1 MLVGCSGST
10 SIGEADKALNAPQVR
25 SSFDAG
31 QTPVAGPPASE
42 ILARQALDALFRK
55 QKLRIVNDVSC
66 SAMCIDGESDS
77 FEVTLDGYDPQ
88 LGIGYEYIAQ
98 EEIGLDVNPQEA
110 KLLHN
115 SRQILLVGPAPLE
128 RVLEQAKLFLQQ
140 CNLPASATPTK

>member
-1 MLVGCSGST
+1 MLVGCSGTT
-10 SIGEADKALNAPQVR
+10 SIGEADKASTTPQAR

-31 QTPVAGPPASE
+31 QTLDAGPPASE
-42 ILARQALDALFRK
+42 AMARQVLDALFRK

-66 SAMCIDGESDS
+66 SSQCIGSNAIS
-77 FEVTLDGYDPQ
+77 FDVTLDGFDPQ

-115 SRQILLVGPAPLE
+115 SPQILLVGPAPLE
-128 RVLEQAKLFLQQ
+128 QVVKDAKSFLQT
-140 CNLPASATPTK
+140 L

>member
-1 MLVGCSGST
+1 MLVGCSGTT
-10 SIGEADKALNAPQVR
+10 SIGDADKAPNAPQAS

-31 QTPVAGPPASE
+31 QSPVAGPPASE

-66 SAMCIDGESDS
+66 SAMCIDGESES

-115 SRQILLVGPAPLE
+115 SRQIFLIGPAS
-128 RVLEQAKLFLQQ
+128 LEQVVKDAKLFLQT
-140 CNLPASATPTK
+140 L